1 VSTPPGILPSSF
13 RDPRGFVFRADD
25 VLFRQVNE
33 AHRRDFEAMVSSGL
47 YDVLVAEHVLIP
59 HEDVSRDLAVTP
71 AAYRIVRPQI
81 VPFVSYPYEWS
92 FSAWRDAA
100 LVTLRAQELA
110 MAHGMSLRDASAY
123 NVQFVHGRPIL
134 IDTLS
139 FEVLNA
145 DRPWVA
151 YRQFC
156 EHFLGPLALMSS
168 RDVRLGRTVSTFLDG
183 IPLDLAA
190 SLLPAGARSRP
201 SLQMHLRLHARTR
214 SRRTAPDRSSARRP
228 FSLRAFQAIVASLR
242 KAVEGLDAPRGPSA
256 WSSYYDEVDHY
267 PPEAVSDK
275 GAFVRRTIEHLRPA
289 AVWDLGANTGRF
301 ARLAAERGIDTVAF
315 DVDAMATDASYRAM
329 RADGL
334 RHFLPLVM
342 DLTNPSPAIGWAER
356 ERMSLFERGP
366 ADLVLAL
373 ALVHHLAI
381 AGNVPLD
388 RVADVLA
395 KLGRHVVL
403 EWVPK
408 SDPKVREMLRTR
420 DDVFSDHTEGAL
432 ERALE
437 RSFILED
444 RLPLRGTERA
454 MYLLRRR

>member
-1 VSTPPGILPSSF
+1 
-13 RDPRGFVFRADD
+13 
-25 VLFRQVNE
+25 
-33 AHRRDFEAMVSSGL
+33 MSSGL
-47 YDVLVAEHVLIP
+47 YDALVAERALIP
-59 HEDVSRDLAVTP
+59 HEDVSRELAITP
-71 AAYRIVRPQI
+71 GAYRVVRPQI

-92 FSAWRDAA
+92 FSGWRDAA
-100 LVTLRAQELA
+100 LLTLQAQEVA

-139 FEVLNA
+139 FEVLDE

-156 EHFLGPLALMSS
+156 EHFLAPLALMSS

-190 SLLPAGARSRP
+190 SLLPARARSRP
-201 SLQMHLRLHARTR
+201 GLQMHLRLHARTR
-214 SRRTAPDRSSARRP
+214 SHPTAPDRSSTRRP
-228 FSLRAFQAIVASLR
+228 FSLHAFRAIVASLR
-242 KAVEGLDAPRGPSA
+242 KAVEGLEAARGPSA
-256 WSSYYDEVDHY
+256 WTSYYDEADHY
-267 PPEAVSDK
+267 PSEATSEK
-275 GAFVRRTIEHLRPA
+275 GSFVRRAIEELHPA
-289 AVWDLGANTGRF
+289 DVWDLGANTGRF

-315 DVDAMATDASYRAM
+315 DVDAMTTDASYRAM
-329 RADGL
+329 RAEGL

-356 ERMSLFERGP
+356 ERMSLSERGP

-381 AGNVPLD
+381 AGNVPLG

-395 KLGRHVVL
+395 QLGRHVVL

-408 SDPKVREMLRTR
+408 NDPKVREMLRTR
-420 DDVFSDHTEGAL
+420 DDVFSDHTERAL

-437 RSFILED
+437 RSFSVED
-444 RLPLRGTERA
+444 RLPLRGTERV